1 MKPVYDVET
10 LTDIKHKPFE
20 REVFQDLTMLV
31 VCIIQMILTMMNTLL
46 NVMKKP
52 SCASSRF
59 PSLQMSPQPMPLPII
74 QKLLTVADSIKMDL
88 EEDVVVDQTAS
99 ADKFMVL

>member
-1 MKPVYDVET
+1 MKLVNDEET
-10 LTDIKHKPFE
+10 LADVKHK
-20 REVFQDLTMLV
+20 EVFQDLAMLV
-31 VCIIQMILTMMNTLL
+31 VCLIQIILTIFNTLL
-46 NVMKKP
+46 NVKKP

-59 PSLQMSPQPMPLPII
+59 PSLEMSPLLMPII
-74 QKLLTVADSIKMDL
+74 QEKLLTVPDSIKLDL

>member
-1 MKPVYDVET
+1 MKPVYDEET
-10 LTDIKHKPFE
+10 LADIKHKPFE
-20 REVFQDLTMLV
+20 REVFQDLIMLV

-46 NVMKKP
+46 NVMKKA
-52 SCASSRF
+52 SCTSSRF
-59 PSLQMSPQPMPLPII
+59 PISKMTSQLMPII
-74 QKLLTVADSIKMDL
+74 QEKLLTVPDSIKMDL